1 MSRILIIEDEEA
13 IADLEKDYLELSG
26 FEVEICNRGDTGL
39 TRALNEEFDLIILD
53 LMLPEV
59 DGFDICRQVRQEK
72 NTPIIMVSAKKDDID
87 KIRGLGL
94 GADDYMTKPFSPSE
108 LVARV
113 KAHMDRYNR
122 LIGSNVRKNDIVEIR
137 GIKIDKTARRVFV
150 NGEEKI
156 FTTKEFDLLT
166 FLAEHPNHVYTKEE
180 LFECADAAYS
190 QTKFGAEPVPL
201 RKVNE
206 STDVLELWHGPT
218 SAFKDMAL
226 QILPHLL
233 TKAIAKTGESNKV
246 VILVATSGDTGKAAL
261 EGFANVK
268 DTEIIVFYP
277 DDGVS
282 AIQKRQ
288 MLTQA
293 GDNVR
298 VIGIQGNFDD
308 AQRGVKEL
316 FGDTALEE
324 ELQRK
329 GYVFSSAN
337 SINWGRLVP
346 QIVYYFSAYSD
357 AVANGRIKAGEKI
370 NFAVPTGN
378 FGDILAGYY
387 AKLMGLPVAKF
398 ICASNSNNVLS
409 DFINTGIYDR
419 RREFYKTVSP
429 SMDILVSS
437 NLERLLYSITEDDA
451 AKVSEWMQQLTA
463 NGTYNVGEKVNN
475 RILEEFFGA
484 WVDELETKETIGRV
498 FNDNEYLMDPHTA
511 VAWRACEKYR
521 LVSSDDTYCIVLST
535 ASPYKFSDVVL
546 EAAGSEEDAKL
557 EPFDGLRKLHAL
569 SGLPIPEPML
579 AMEKMPILHQEV
591 IESADM
597 KKAVETALKL

>member
-1 MSRILIIEDEEA
+1 MNYFSTRDHQHIVSAAQA
-13 IADLEKDYLELSG
+13 IA
-26 FEVEICNRGDTGL
+26 CGL
-39 TRALNEEFDLIILD
+39 APDGGLFVPET
-53 LMLPEV
+53 LPEV
-59 DGFDICRQVRQEK
+59 
-72 NTPIIMVSAKKDDID
+72 SAQQLQALC
-87 KIRGLGL
+87 G
-94 GADDYMTKPFSPSE
+94 MTYQQR
-108 LVARV
+108 A
-113 KAHMDRYNR
+113 
-122 LIGSNVRKNDIVEIR
+122 VEIMR
-137 GIKIDKTARRVFV
+137 PFLS
-150 NGEEKI
+150 
-156 FTTKEFDLLT
+156 EFSD
-166 FLAEHPNHVYTKEE
+166 EE
-180 LFECADAAYS
+180 LTHFTAAAYGSQFDDAAV
-190 QTKFGAEPVPL
+190 APL
-201 RKVNE
+201 HRLDD
-206 STDVLELWHGPT
+206 TTAFLELWHGPT
-218 SAFKDMAL
+218 CAFKDVAL

-277 DDGVS
+277 EDGVS